1 MKLNNDCIRDILLT
15 LEELCTFENKFT
27 YDIESQPPHLLA
39 KYSREEVLYHI
50 RQCEHSALI
59 LKPLYCYGGDIVEI
73 SDLSPS
79 GHEYLAN
86 IRSDNIWNKT
96 KKVAGEIGATSLS
109 AMVQISS
116 QIITAII
123 KSQFELT

>member
-1 MKLNNDCIRDILLT
+1 MKLNNDCVRDVLLT
-15 LEELCTFENKFT
+15 LEENCTFDSEFL
-27 YDIESQPPHLLA
+27 YDCEEAIPQLLS
-39 KYSREEVLYHI
+39 KYSHDEIIYHI
-50 RQCEHSALI
+50 RQCEMAGLI
-59 LKPLYCYGGDIVEI
+59 VGVSYFDGGCSLSI

-123 KSQFELT
+123 KSQFGLT

>member
-1 MKLNNDCIRDILLT
+1 M

-123 KSQFELT
+123 KSQFGLT

>member
-1 MKLNNDCIRDILLT
+1 MKLNNDCIRDVLLI
-15 LEELCTFENKFT
+15 LEENCTFDNVFI
-27 YDIESQPPHLLA
+27 YDCEEPVPQLLS
-39 KYSREEVLYHI
+39 KYSHDEIIYHI
-50 RQCEHSALI
+50 HQCEMAGLI
-59 LKPLYCYGGDIVEI
+59 VGVSYYDGGDSLSI

-109 AMVQISS
+109 SMVQISS
-116 QIITAII
+116 QIITTII
-123 KSQFELT
+123 KSQFGLT